1 LKRAILCGHVGE
13 CGILEIHSEN
23 LREIVCEKRI
33 TDARSES
40 SATTFLKCAI
50 PCGKKRA
57 ILCGHVGECGILEIY
72 SENRR
77 EIDCGKRI
85 TDARS
90 ESSATT
96 FLKCAIPCGHV
107 GELIYK

>member
-1 LKRAILCGHVGE
+1 MFVDHFPDESPVISGSLAKNDLQCKACFTFLPFCSEGLATTLLKRAILCGHNGE
-13 CGILEIHSEN
+13 CGILEI
-23 LREIVCEKRI
+23 C
-33 TDARSES
+33 
-40 SATTFLKCAI
+40 
-50 PCGKKRA
+50 
-57 ILCGHVGECGILEIY
+57 

-77 EIDCGKRI
+77 EIVCGKRI

-107 GELIYK
+107 GELVY